1 LISSRA
7 HTLDEQSAERSDL
20 DLRVHRAEFA
30 GYADQTVD
38 RLTRRTEQI
47 EVFPESGRAVP
58 EYERDDIR
66 ELIEQPYRVIYQI
79 GEEYIDV
86 LSVLHSR
93 QQLPPLSKL

>member
-1 LISSRA
+1 
-7 HTLDEQSAERSDL
+7 
-20 DLRVHRAEFA
+20 
-30 GYADQTVD
+30 
-38 RLTRRTEQI
+38 
-47 EVFPESGRAVP
+47 VP